1 MHAFAH
7 IRASTSATSAGSAT
21 GVGAAIA
28 KSDTNSTNVKLMRVL
43 EYIARFGLGWDQEI

>member
-7 IRASTSATSAGSAT
+7 IRASTSATGAGSAT

-28 KSDTNSTNVKLMRVL
+28 KSDKQAKVKLMRVL